1 LSENRRFSFDELK
14 PRVFGFQK
22 RRAEMTEALVQAL
35 VDMKEAEALQ
45 TAKQLLDQGIS
56 PMEILESCSKAMEVV
71 GQRFEKGVYFLP
83 HLMMAGEMLKQITSV
98 IKPLIEE
105 QKTGDQGGKV
115 LIGTVEGDIHDIG
128 KNIVVFLLEA
138 NGFQVRD
145 IGINQ
150 KPSKFVEAIKEFQ
163 PKVVGMSGLLTL
175 AFDSMKKTVQAIQEA
190 GLRDRVKI
198 VIGGGVVTEKIKE
211 YSGADAYAPD
221 AMAGVRLCKQWIG
234 SE

>member
-1 LSENRRFSFDELK
+1 
-14 PRVFGFQK
+14 
-22 RRAEMTEALVQAL
+22 MTETLVQAL

-45 TAKQLLDQGIS
+45 RTKQLLAEGVPPLQ
-56 PMEILESCSKAMEVV
+56 ILESCSKAMEVV

-83 HLMMAGEMLKQITSV
+83 HLMMAGEMLKQISSL
-98 IKPLIEE
+98 IKPLIQE
-105 QKTGDQGGKV
+105 QKTVAQGGKV

-150 KPSKFVEAIKEFQ
+150 KPAKFVEAIKEFQ

-175 AFDSMKKTVQAIQEA
+175 AFDSMKNTVQAIEAA
-190 GLRDRVKI
+190 GLRDKVKI
-198 VIGGGVVTEKIKE
+198 MIGGGVVTEKIKD

-221 AMAGVRLCKQWIG
+221 AMAGVRLCKQWIRP
-234 SE
+234 E

>member
-1 LSENRRFSFDELK
+1 
-14 PRVFGFQK
+14 
-22 RRAEMTEALVQAL
+22 MTDSLVQAL
-35 VDMKEAEALQ
+35 VEMKEAEALQ
-45 TAKQLLDQGIS
+45 RAKQLLEEGRE
-56 PMEILESCSKAMEVV
+56 PLNILESCSRAMEIV

-83 HLMMAGEMLKQITSV
+83 HLMMAGEMLKQISSL
-98 IKPLIEE
+98 IKPLIQE

-150 KPSKFVEAIKEFQ
+150 KPAKFVEAIKEFQ

-175 AFDSMKKTVQAIQEA
+175 AFDSMKKTVQAIEEA
-190 GLRDRVKI
+190 GLRKNVRI
-198 VIGGGVVTEKIKE
+198 MIGGGVVTEKIKE
-211 YSGADAYAPD
+211 YTGADAYAAD
-221 AMAGVRLCKQWIG
+221 AMAGVRLCKQWI
-234 SE
+234 

>member
-1 LSENRRFSFDELK
+1 
-14 PRVFGFQK
+14 
-22 RRAEMTEALVQAL
+22 MTDSLVQAL
-35 VDMKEAEALQ
+35 VEMKEAEALQ
-45 TAKQLLDQGIS
+45 TAKQLLDQGVA
-56 PMEILESCSKAMEVV
+56 PLDILGSCSKAMEEV
-71 GQRFEKGVYFLP
+71 GQRFEKGIYFLP
-83 HLMMAGEMLKQITSV
+83 HLMMAGEMLKEISNL
-98 IKPLIEE
+98 IKPLIQE

-150 KPSKFVEAIKEFQ
+150 KPAKFVEAIKEFQ

-175 AFDSMKKTVQAIQEA
+175 AFDSMKKTVQAIEEA
-190 GLRDRVKI
+190 GLRKAVRI
-198 VIGGGVVTEKIKE
+198 VIGGGVVTEKIKD

-234 SE
+234 SK

>member
-1 LSENRRFSFDELK
+1 
-14 PRVFGFQK
+14 
-22 RRAEMTEALVQAL
+22 MTDSLVQAL
-35 VDMKEAEALQ
+35 VEMKEAEALQ
-45 TAKQLLDQGIS
+45 TATQLLDQGVA
-56 PMEILESCSKAMEVV
+56 PLDILESCSKAMEEV

-83 HLMMAGEMLKQITSV
+83 HLMMAGEMLKEISNL
-98 IKPLIEE
+98 IKPLIHE

-150 KPSKFVEAIKEFQ
+150 KPAKFVEAIKEFQ

-175 AFDSMKKTVQAIQEA
+175 AFDSMKKTVQAIEEA
-190 GLRDRVKI
+190 GLRKAVRI
-198 VIGGGVVTEKIKE
+198 VIGGGVVTEKIKD

-234 SE
+234 SK

>member
-1 LSENRRFSFDELK
+1 
-14 PRVFGFQK
+14 
-22 RRAEMTEALVQAL
+22 MTDSLVDALVE
-35 VDMKEAEALQ
+35 MKEAEARQ
-45 TAKQLLDQGIS
+45 IAKQLLDQGVA
-56 PMEILESCSKAMEVV
+56 PLDILESCSKAMEVV

-83 HLMMAGEMLKQITSV
+83 HLMMAGEMLNEISTL
-98 IKPLIEE
+98 IKPLIRE
-105 QKTGDQGGKV
+105 QKSGDQGGKV

-150 KPSKFVEAIKEFQ
+150 KPAKFVEAIKEFQ

-175 AFDSMKKTVQAIQEA
+175 AFDSMKKTVQAIEEA
-190 GLRDRVKI
+190 GLRKTVRI
-198 VIGGGVVTEKIKE
+198 MIGGGVVTEKIKD

-234 SE
+234 SK